1 MEEFVKTLLLTG
13 KMAVIT
19 TAVLFVFSLPIA
31 YWLAYSKFKG
41 KVIFDAHQSY
51 TRVWKV
57 FKRNL

>member
-19 TAVLFVFSLPIA
+19 TAVLFFSI
-31 YWLAYSKFKG
+31 
-41 KVIFDAHQSY
+41 AHQPY

-57 FKRNL
+57 FK